1 MLLKIIFISTN
12 FSEGLESHQLEIQKI
27 IVILRVEHTEIEK
40 VLRERKSLMEEA
52 LGLKNYYNVPRLEDK
67 IRSKM
72 VPHLKCLAYTFRF
85 NQTYSQ
91 INKYIDFIERLY
103 CKYYSQGIVVF

>member
-1 MLLKIIFISTN
+1 M
-12 FSEGLESHQLEIQKI
+12 
-27 IVILRVEHTEIEK
+27 RVEHTKIEK
-40 VLRERKSLMEEA
+40 ELRKTKRLMEEA
-52 LGLKNYYNVPRLEDK
+52 LSLKNYYNVPRLLK
-67 IRSKM
+67 NFQSKM